1 MSDSFLNGVEQKKLD
16 ITVQIMINI
25 IIFIHFLYLANKDK
39 MEAKQEIEILENKYS
54 LDLATYKSNLE
65 KCAKEYEDLKT
76 EVNFTFFTILLY

>member
-1 MSDSFLNGVEQKKLD
+1 
-16 ITVQIMINI
+16 
-25 IIFIHFLYLANKDK
+25 

-54 LDLATYKSNLE
+54 QDLATYKSNLE